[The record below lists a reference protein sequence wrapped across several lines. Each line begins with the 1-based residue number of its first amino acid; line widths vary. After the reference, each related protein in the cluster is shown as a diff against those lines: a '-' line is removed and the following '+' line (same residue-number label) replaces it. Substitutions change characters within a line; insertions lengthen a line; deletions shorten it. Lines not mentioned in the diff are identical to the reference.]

1 MRFSKL
7 LIAVAVVA
15 PTLALGLPA
24 SVRADIIFDNL
35 GSGFVSSGGGT
46 IDSVRTRHAMRFTVS
61 AGSNLGFTLTSVE
74 FPLHRFSGTFDQI
87 DLSVYSDNAGQPGA
101 ALETVTISGITN
113 TATLFTASFSG
124 GTFLADGTTYW
135 VVAQHLGG
143 SSGFTW
149 IYSIDQ
155 SGSRNGNR
163 AAFSGVWTTGQ
174 TGDLGL
180 TVNGTPVAGPVGL
193 TQDLIVD
200 VVDLNLV
207 NGIAN
212 SLDAKLD
219 SVVRA
224 LDDLNENN
232 DVAACNALEGFI
244 NAVEAQSGNHISVD
258 DAVALIEDTQQII
271 ALLGCSP

>member
-7 LIAVAVVA
+7 LMAVTVVA

-24 SVRADIIFDNL
+24 SVRADTIFDNL
-35 GSGFVSSGGGT
+35 GSGFNPSGGGG
-46 IDSVRTRHAMRFTVS
+46 INGSVRRHAMRFTVS

-74 FPLHRFSGTFDQI
+74 LPLFRTSSTFDQI
-87 DLSVYSDNAGQPGA
+87 DLCVYSDNAGEPGA

-113 TATLFTASFSG
+113 TAMLFTASFSG

-135 VVAQHLGG
+135 VVAQHLAG
-143 SSGFTW
+143 SFGWNFSN
-149 IYSIDQ
+149 DQ
-155 SGSRNGNR
+155 SGDTSRI
-163 AAFSGVWTTGQ
+163 AFFGGWRTGSVNM
-174 TGDLGL
+174 GF

-219 SVVRA
+219 SVVRV

>member
-1 MRFSKL
+1 MRFSKP
-7 LIAVAVVA
+7 LIAVYLVA
-15 PTLALGLPA
+15 STLVLGLSA
-24 SVRADIIFDNL
+24 NVRADTIFDNL
-35 GSGFVSSGGGT
+35 GSGFHVDSAGAIRTT
-46 IDSVRTRHAMRFTVS
+46 INRQAMRFTVS

-74 FPLHRFSGTFDQI
+74 LPLFRVFGTFDQI

-113 TATLFTASFSG
+113 SAMLFTASFSG
-124 GTFLADGTTYW
+124 ETLLADGTTYW

-143 SSGFTW
+143 EDRFGW
-149 IYSIDQ
+149 ILSRDQ
-155 SGSRNGNR
+155 SGVSNR
-163 AAFSGVWTTGQ
+163 ASFRGGLWTAKSL
-174 TGDLGL
+174 DLGF
-180 TVNGTPVAGPVGL
+180 TVNGALVAGPVGL

-219 SVVRA
+219 AVVRV